1 MVTLK
6 RNFFLMVSFFVTPL
20 VMTYPDFNDFFSRSI
35 IGGTTDY
42 EVISDNHVRSY
53 TNSGNSVFV
62 TTDTFDVLDKN
73 TASWQWKVL
82 IPLEANE
89 RLRRNHDFAA
99 RIIFCKSDGILPT
112 QKRCL
117 NYVWTDSVEKGT
129 VWVNP
134 WNSKQINI
142 ALRDSQDGVDTW
154 KEEKINLVEDFKKY
168 LNIDIKKIW
177 GWGVITDADN
187 TRQIAS
193 AEYKDFNFQ

>member
-35 IGGTTDY
+35 IGGTTEY

-112 QKRCL
+112 QKDVLIMFGQIQLKKERYGL
-117 NYVWTDSVEKGT
+117 IPGT
-129 VWVNP
+129 QNRSILHLEIVKMG
-134 WNSKQINI
+134 SI
-142 ALRDSQDGVDTW
+142 LG
-154 KEEKINLVEDFKKY
+154 KKKR
-168 LNIDIKKIW
+168 L
-177 GWGVITDADN
+177 TL
-187 TRQIAS
+187 
-193 AEYKDFNFQ
+193 

>member
-1 MVTLK
+1 M
-6 RNFFLMVSFFVTPL
+6 
-20 VMTYPDFNDFFSRSI
+20 
-35 IGGTTDY
+35 
-42 EVISDNHVRSY
+42 ISDNHVRSY

-129 VWVNP
+129 YRLIPGTQNRSILHLEIVKMG
-134 WNSKQINI
+134 SILGKKKR
-142 ALRDSQDGVDTW
+142 LTLL
-154 KEEKINLVEDFKKY
+154 KILK
-168 LNIDIKKIW
+168 
-177 GWGVITDADN
+177 N
-187 TRQIAS
+187 T
-193 AEYKDFNFQ
+193 

>member
-1 MVTLK
+1 M
-6 RNFFLMVSFFVTPL
+6 
-20 VMTYPDFNDFFSRSI
+20 
-35 IGGTTDY
+35 
-42 EVISDNHVRSY
+42 ISDNHVRSY

-168 LNIDIKKIW
+168 LNIDIKRS
-177 GWGVITDADN
+177 GVEESSQMQITQDKLLRPN
-187 TRQIAS
+187 TRTLI
-193 AEYKDFNFQ
+193 FNKSFLWTPRPK

>member
-6 RNFFLMVSFFVTPL
+6 RNFFLMISFFVAPL
-20 VMTYPDFNDFFSRSI
+20 AMTYPDFNDFFSRSI
-35 IGGTTDY
+35 IGGTTEY

-82 IPLEANE
+82 IPLEADE

-129 VWVNP
+129 VWVN
-134 WNSKQINI
+134 
-142 ALRDSQDGVDTW
+142 
-154 KEEKINLVEDFKKY
+154 LVKDFKKY